1 MKDILIILAAIVAPI
16 VALYLVF
23 AFVAWDF
30 WWPSDCGWVYRVVYV
45 FILALALLGTIGVA
59 GAIID
64 SNKRNRY
71 EKS

>member
-1 MKDILIILAAIVAPI
+1 MKDILIILAGIVVPI

-23 AFVAWDF
+23 AFMAWGF
-30 WWPSDCGWVYRVVYV
+30 WWPSDCGWFYRVVYV

-64 SNKRNRY
+64 SMK
-71 EKS
+71 KKK

>member
-1 MKDILIILAAIVAPI
+1 MKDILIILAGIVVPI

-23 AFVAWDF
+23 AFMAWDF
-30 WWPSDCGWVYRVVYV
+30 WWPSDCGWFYRVVYV
-45 FILALALLGTIGVA
+45 FILTPALLGSIGVA
-59 GAIID
+59 GTIID

>member
-1 MKDILIILAAIVAPI
+1 MKDILIILTAIVAPI

-30 WWPSDCGWVYRVVYV
+30 WWPSDCGWFCRVVYV
-45 FILALALLGTIGVA
+45 FILALALSDTIGVA

-64 SNKRNRY
+64 SMK
-71 EKS
+71 KKK

>member
-30 WWPSDCGWVYRVVYV
+30 WWPSDCGLFYRVVYV
-45 FILALALLGTIGVA
+45 FILALALPSTIGVA

-64 SNKRNRY
+64 SMKKRNRY
-71 EKS
+71 E